1 MSTHE
6 DSALAC
12 TLDAGAMGP
21 RLEWIR
27 RVTAESLVS
36 FQLDGPVLR
45 LTYRPQAARDIS
57 RIVELERACCA
68 FLDFSLATS
77 ENEVVLTIAAPERAC
92 EGARWLFAQFM
103 PESGAVGASSATC
116 DCCANR

>member
-6 DSALAC
+6 DIALAC
-12 TLDAGAMGP
+12 TLGAGAMGP

-36 FQLDGPVLR
+36 FQLDGQVLR
-45 LTYRPQAARDIS
+45 LTYRPQAARDIG

-68 FLDFSLATS
+68 FLDFSLDTS
-77 ENEVVLTIAAPERAC
+77 ENEVVLTISAPERARDD
-92 EGARWLFAQFM
+92 ALWLFAQFI
-103 PESGAVGASSATC
+103 PESGTVGASSATC
-116 DCCANR
+116 DCCAKR